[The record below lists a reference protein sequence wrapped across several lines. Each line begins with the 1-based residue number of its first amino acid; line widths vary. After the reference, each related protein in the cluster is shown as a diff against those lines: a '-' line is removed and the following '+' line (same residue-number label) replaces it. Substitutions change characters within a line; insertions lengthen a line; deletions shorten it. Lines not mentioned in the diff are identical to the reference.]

1 MIKIMFNQSMFCYL
15 SQESKNKIN
24 YIYLL
29 FLISYG
35 LTIILLIGDYNI
47 LNKLINYRLL
57 TIKYFIKYNKNEI
70 KFLQLKYLVIKP
82 LIKNNNEKELKKV
95 LLKLKDNNVND
106 FDAINLNLSKY
117 YLIMVNN
124 KVVNKVYDI
133 IKNKNDEIN
142 LIENK
147 LNIKFQI

>member
-1 MIKIMFNQSMFCYL
+1 MFNQSMFCYL